1 MLICIHYVGI
11 SAGGVDVLNLV
22 PSTAT
27 AKLDIRIAPHI
38 PPSEIA
44 NTLDLWCQ
52 EVTRTTPGLP
62 PQEGGVTWSFIGT
75 PLMQHHTTAIDPAT
89 ATTTTTA
96 AAAATDV
103 DSTSPST
110 PTATTTTPATTTT
123 IDSTINNDNSS
134 SINSKEREE
143 NQKWLTLIQ
152 HTLHTNFNIHTKPE
166 IFPAATD
173 SRFLRAL
180 GIRAFGFSP
189 MRNSSILLHEHDE
202 YIDSNVYIEGCEVY
216 IELIKVISSVVS
228 FD

>member
-38 PPSEIA
+38 PPSDIA
-44 NTLDLWCQ
+44 DTLDLWCQ

-62 PQEGGVTWSFIGT
+62 PQGGGVTWSFIGA
-75 PLMQHHTTAIDPAT
+75 PLMQHHTTVIDP
-89 ATTTTTA
+89 TTTTA
-96 AAAATDV
+96 TSTSATTDV
-103 DSTSPST
+103 DSTLAAT
-110 PTATTTTPATTTT
+110 TATTTAAT
-123 IDSTINNDNSS
+123 DSNNNNNTNNSS
-134 SINSKEREE
+134 DNNSGNNSKERGE

-152 HTLHTNFNIHTKPE
+152 HTLHTNFNILTKPE

-216 IELIKVISSVVS
+216 IELIKAISSVVS